1 MFNLNKS
8 ITAFNQ
14 RYNAK
19 IKSNKTWGLVYLQP
33 NLLAFLNQCSQLV
46 RDSVYYASPFATDR
60 KQLRA
65 NIARIKNQPLSEA
78 LPMLRN
84 IVLQLKTD
92 QSILQRLNWEEQLSG
107 LLSNTLFWEKCLDQ
121 VDIHPLIQRYLTDLQ
136 AQWNTHQ
143 PFQYHSSQAL
153 LFLLNVVCEYHYHFT
168 QAHKELQTKQA
179 AWLSFLR
186 IPGVIAGSYRQF
198 LGKQLNHLNLLQHQV
213 INALLLRLRI
223 AEQQNQVT
231 CDDVSYFLAQESQ
244 RLDSPTTS
252 LPLPQQQIVLEPA
265 TFNQIHRAIEKHGH
279 ASQIKQLYQLA
290 WYEYGGFNSEDI
302 SVVTVSQHRLLAPKA
317 LLNFFPKKYM
327 KFWSLFKNN
336 RIHLEFLETQQALLA
351 QLALPVNFSKL
362 ALDSV
367 SIEHPTLRSLITRY
381 QLLQQS
387 LQSLNQQPPLCWWQ
401 WQQKCWKK
409 AWYAWISE
417 QLWENQTR
425 LSDCLADFYQHVQ
438 NREDLLNQT
447 AYCEKLRCIIQPIQR
462 LIDNSPSTHKSLFLT
477 AILERLSALIQEKNN
492 LHVRSASESLLL
504 SFRQDLLTAL
514 SDYLQHY
521 HSQGETVPEH
531 RYADFDYLRNLLRN
545 SNDVLQL
552 REAFNQRFLAMQPAL
567 LKWIPALDSSFLR
580 RRLKA
585 VLENPKYSMEQL
597 KQAVLSQADKSL
609 PASCQGFVFD
619 INDREPLTTEEEV
632 EQLEK
637 RIRLLINHTECTHSF
652 FRELPKN
659 EENKSFNF
667 FKSLIA

>member
-1 MFNLNKS
+1 MFNLNES

-14 RYNAK
+14 LYGAK
-19 IKSNKTWGLVYLQP
+19 IKSHKTWGLVYLQP
-33 NLLAFLNQCSQLV
+33 NLLAFLNQCSHLIQG
-46 RDSVYYASPFATDR
+46 SVYYASPFVTDR

-65 NIARIKNQPLSEA
+65 NIARVKNQPLSEA

-92 QSILQRLNWEEQLSG
+92 QSILQRLNWEEHLSG
-107 LLSNTLFWEKCLDQ
+107 LLSNKLFWKTRLHR

-168 QAHKELQTKQA
+168 QAHQELQAKQA

-186 IPGVIAGSYRQF
+186 IPNIIAEGYHQF
-198 LGKQLNHLNLLQHQV
+198 LGKQLNHLKLLKNQV

-244 RLDSPTTS
+244 RLDAPTAS
-252 LPLPQQQIVLEPA
+252 LLLPQQQIVLEPN
-265 TFNQIHRAIEKHGH
+265 TFNKIHRAIEKHGNVH
-279 ASQIKQLYQLA
+279 QKKQLYQLA
-290 WYEYGGFNSEDI
+290 WYEYGGFNSEEI
-302 SVVTVSQHRLLAPKA
+302 AVVTLSRHRLLAPEA
-317 LLNFFPKKYM
+317 LLNFLPKKYV
-327 KFWSLFKNN
+327 KLWRLFKNN
-336 RIHLEFLETQQALLA
+336 RIHLKFLEAQQALLA
-351 QLALPVNFSKL
+351 QLALPLIFAKL
-362 ALDSV
+362 PLDSV
-367 SIEHPTLRSLITRY
+367 SIAHPTLRSLITRY

-387 LQSLNQQPPLCWWQ
+387 LQSLNQQPALCWWQ
-401 WQQKCWKK
+401 WQQKRWKK
-409 AWYAWISE
+409 AWYRWISE

-447 AYCEKLRCIIQPIQR
+447 AYCEKLRRIIQPIQT
-462 LIDNSPSTHKSLFLT
+462 LIDNDASEHRGLFLT
-477 AILERLSALIQEKNN
+477 AILERLSGLIQENDN
-492 LHVRSASESLLL
+492 LHVRSASNSLLQN
-504 SFRQDLLTAL
+504 FRQDLLTAL
-514 SDYLQHY
+514 NDYSQHY
-521 HSQGETVPEH
+521 QHQGETVPEH

-585 VLENPKYSMEQL
+585 VLENPKYSLEQL
-597 KQAVLSQADKSL
+597 KHAVLTQTDKISPTSL
-609 PASCQGFVFD
+609 EGFVSEAS
-619 INDREPLTTEEEV
+619 NMEPLTTEEEID
-632 EQLEK
+632 QLEK
-637 RIRLLINHTECTHSF
+637 RIQRLINQTERAHSF
-652 FRELPKN
+652 FREFPKN
-659 EENKSFNF
+659 DRDKDLNF
-667 FKSLIA
+667 FKKLIA

>member
-1 MFNLNKS
+1 MFNLNES

-14 RYNAK
+14 RYAAK

-33 NLLAFLNQCSQLV
+33 NLLAFLNQCSHLIQ
-46 RDSVYYASPFATDR
+46 DSVYYASPFVTDR

-65 NIARIKNQPLSEA
+65 NIARAKHQPLSEA
-78 LPMLRN
+78 LPMLQN

-107 LLSNTLFWEKCLDQ
+107 LLNNKLFWEERLA
-121 VDIHPLIQRYLTDLQ
+121 VGTHPLIQRYLTDLQ
-136 AQWNTHQ
+136 AQWKIHQ

-153 LFLLNVVCEYHYHFT
+153 LFLLNIVCEYHYHFT
-168 QAHKELQTKQA
+168 QAHQELQAKQA

-186 IPGVIAGSYRQF
+186 IPNIIAEGYHRF
-198 LGKQLNHLNLLQHQV
+198 LEKQLNHLKLLKNQV
-213 INALLLRLRI
+213 INALLLRLSI

-231 CDDVSYFLAQESQ
+231 CDDISYFLAQESQ
-244 RLDSPTTS
+244 RLDSPTALLS
-252 LPLPQQQIVLEPA
+252 LPQQQIVIEPT
-265 TFNQIHRAIEKHGH
+265 TFNKIHRAIEKHGNVN
-279 ASQIKQLYQLA
+279 QKKQLYQLA
-290 WYEYGGFNSEDI
+290 WYEYGEFNSEAI
-302 SVVTVSQHRLLAPKA
+302 TVVTLSPYHLLAPKP
-317 LLNFFPKKYM
+317 LLHFFSKKDR
-327 KFWSLFKNN
+327 KLWRLFTNN
-336 RIHLEFLETQQALLA
+336 KVRLAFLEAQQALLA
-351 QLALPVNFSKL
+351 QLALPVIFAKL
-362 ALDSV
+362 SLDSV
-367 SIEHPTLRSLITRY
+367 SIAHPTLRSLTTRY

-387 LQSLNQQPPLCWWQ
+387 LQSLNQQPTLYWWQ
-401 WQQKCWKK
+401 WQQKRWKK
-409 AWYAWISE
+409 AWHGWISE